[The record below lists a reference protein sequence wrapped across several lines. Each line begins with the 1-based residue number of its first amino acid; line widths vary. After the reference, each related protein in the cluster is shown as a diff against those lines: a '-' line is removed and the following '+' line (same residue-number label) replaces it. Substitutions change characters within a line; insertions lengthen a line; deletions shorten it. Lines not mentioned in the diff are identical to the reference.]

1 MNKINHF
8 KIFVLYSGDMVP
20 DVDHLYVKKIHY

>member
-8 KIFVLYSGDMVP
+8 KVFVLYSGDMVP